1 MASPF
6 LSEIR
11 MFSFNFPPRNWALC
25 NGQLLSLAQNTA
37 LFALLGTTYG
47 GNGTTNFALPN
58 LQGRIP
64 LHSGYLFSQGEAG
77 GEAAH
82 TLLQTEMPQHIHPV
96 NASSASAAA
105 VSPAGNTWANGNVP
119 AYTDPGGLAMNP
131 ASVSNVGGSQ
141 PHDNMPPYL
150 VVNFCICLSG
160 IFPSRQ

>member
-1 MASPF
+1 MATPF

-11 MFSFNFPPRNWALC
+11 IFSFNFPPKYWALC

-58 LQGRIP
+58 LQGRTP
-64 LHSGYLFSQGEAG
+64 LHFGNGFTQGEAG

-82 TLLQTEMPQHIHPV
+82 TLIQPEMPQHNHPV
-96 NASSASAAA
+96 LASSVSAAA

-119 AYTDPGGLAMNP
+119 AYTDPGGLAMHP
-131 ASVSNVGGSQ
+131 AAVGNAGGSQ
-141 PHDNMPPYL
+141 AHDNMPPYL
-150 VVNFCICLSG
+150 VLNYCIALSG
-160 IFPSRQ
+160 IFPLRQ